1 MVYIYIFITKVG
13 YIIDIKQ
20 RQRFGDRE
28 NTMLTI
34 LYSQQHR
41 DSPLTETSY
50 ARTSQGRL
58 QKIETEGFRKLGV
71 NREARVVLKKSN
83 QDS

>member
-34 LYSQQHR
+34 LCCQQHR
-41 DSPLTETSY
+41 DSPLIETSH
-50 ARTSQGRL
+50 ARTSQGQL

-71 NREARVVLKKSN
+71 NRGARVMLKKSN
-83 QDS
+83 QNS